1 MNGTGFILEKM
12 ESVLYLTQI
21 GTGSNLVGL
30 EKVQRSS
37 TISIKGE
44 RRENGV

>member
-1 MNGTGFILEKM
+1 MNGTGFIFKKM
-12 ESVLYLTQI
+12 ELVLFLTQI
-21 GTGSNLVGL
+21 GTGSNLAGL